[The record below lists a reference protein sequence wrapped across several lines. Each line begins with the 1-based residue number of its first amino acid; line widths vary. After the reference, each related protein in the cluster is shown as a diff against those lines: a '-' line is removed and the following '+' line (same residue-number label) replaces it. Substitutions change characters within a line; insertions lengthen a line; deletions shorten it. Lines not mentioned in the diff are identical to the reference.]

1 MRGSPIR
8 DFRDLLVWQ
17 EAMELALECDVLAD
31 ALPRRQW
38 KLAGQIRSSAN
49 TVHAA
54 IAEGNGTRTTAN
66 YLRYLGIS
74 DASLGEL
81 RSHLIFVRRR
91 YPRIAEAQAPYKR
104 LIHVKKL
111 LTGLIDALARKNQE

>member
-1 MRGSPIR
+1 MPGAPIR

-17 EAMELALECDVLAD
+17 EAMELALESDVLAD
-31 ALPRRQW
+31 VLPRRQW
-38 KLAGQIRSSAN
+38 KLADQIRSSAN
-49 TVHAA
+49 TVHAS

-81 RSHLIFVRRR
+81 RSHLTFVRRR
-91 YPRIAEAQAPYKR
+91 YPTIEEANPPYKR
-104 LIHVKKL
+104 LIHVEKL
-111 LTGLIDALARKNQE
+111 LKGLIDALSRRNQQ

>member
-8 DFRDLLVWQ
+8 DFRDLWQ
-17 EAMELALECDVLAD
+17 KAMELALESDVLAD

-38 KLAGQIRSSAN
+38 KLADQIRSAAN

-54 IAEGNGTRTTAN
+54 IAEGNGTRTTPN

-81 RSHLIFVRRR
+81 RSHLTFVRRR
-91 YPRIAEAQAPYKR
+91 YPRIAEAHAPYKR
-104 LIHVKKL
+104 LVHVEKL
-111 LTGLIDALARKNQE
+111 LTGLIAALARKSQE